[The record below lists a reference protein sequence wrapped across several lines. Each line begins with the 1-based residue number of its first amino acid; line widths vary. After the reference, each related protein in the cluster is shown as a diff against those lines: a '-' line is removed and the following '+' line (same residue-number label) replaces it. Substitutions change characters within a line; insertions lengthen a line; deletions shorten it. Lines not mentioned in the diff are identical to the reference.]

1 MTSIYE
7 RFGVRPIINASG
19 PSTRLSG
26 SLMAPEVAQAM
37 AEASQSCVDI
47 AELQAAACRLIA
59 QHTGAEAGYV
69 TSGAAAGLL
78 LGTAACV
85 TGLDPTKMNRLPN
98 TRGMKNR
105 VVMARSHRN
114 FYDHAVRSVGI
125 RLVEVGIADR
135 YSGAGVRDAEPWEY
149 AAAIDSSTAAV
160 VYVAYEHTQP
170 DLPSVVE
177 VAHAAGVPVIVD
189 AAGQLPPAS
198 NLTRF
203 IEEGADLVCF
213 SGGKAIAGP
222 QASGILAGRRDLI
235 EAAALQH
242 LDLDILWDQWR
253 PPAGLIDKSHLP
265 GAPHHGIGR
274 PCKVGKEEIVGL
286 LTALEAFVAEGDV
299 VRRARW
305 LQLMEDLVAAIGH
318 VPHATVQLHNDAK
331 RAAIPVVSVQLDED
345 ALGKK
350 ALDVINELQDG
361 EPGIAANPSS
371 VREGVVSFGPQCLKE
386 DEPKIVG
393 ARLRQV
399 LGAEE
404 RVLSGILDRA

>member
-1 MTSIYE
+1 MQNVYE

-19 PSTRLSG
+19 PATRLSG
-26 SLMAPEVAQAM
+26 AIMAPEVSDAM
-37 AEASQSCVDI
+37 REASQWCVDI
-47 AELQAAACRLIA
+47 DQLQGAACTIIA
-59 QHTGAEAGYV
+59 RHTGAEAGYV

-78 LGTAACV
+78 LSTAACV
-85 TGLDPTKMNRLPN
+85 TGLDPTKMNRLPD
-98 TRGMKNR
+98 TTGMKNR

-125 RLVEVGIADR
+125 ELVEVGIADR

-149 AAAIDSSTAAV
+149 AAAIDDDTAAV
-160 VYVAYEHTQP
+160 FYVAYEHTQP
-170 DLPSVVE
+170 DLVSVVE

-203 IEEGADLVCF
+203 VDEGADLVCF

-242 LDLDILWDQWR
+242 LDLDILWDQWN
-253 PPAGLIDKSHLP
+253 PPEALINKGRLP

-286 LTALEAFVAEGDV
+286 LTALERFVEEGDDA
-299 VRRARW
+299 RQARW
-305 LQLMEDLVAAIGH
+305 LVHMQALAEAVGTLGGASVELLNDPKRQTIPAVH
-318 VPHATVQLHNDAK
+318 V
-331 RAAIPVVSVQLDED
+331 RLDED
-345 ALGKK
+345 VVGKTALE
-350 ALDVINELQDG
+350 VVRELQDG
-361 EPGIAANPSS
+361 DPGIAANPSY
-371 VREGVVSFGPQCLKE
+371 VREGVVAFGPMCLKE
-386 DEPKIVG
+386 GEAQVVG
-393 ARLRQV
+393 RRLRAV
-399 LGAEE
+399 LGA
-404 RVLSGILDRA
+404 

>member
-1 MTSIYE
+1 MSVYE
-7 RFGVRPIINASG
+7 AFGVQPIINASG

-26 SLMAPEVAQAM
+26 AIMDPAVAQAM
-37 AEASQSCVDI
+37 AEASQSCIDI
-47 AELQAAACRLIA
+47 AQLQAAASGIIA
-59 QHTGAEAGYV
+59 RHTGAEAGYV

-85 TGLDPTKMNRLPN
+85 TGLDPTKMNRLPD
-98 TRGMKNR
+98 TSGMKSR
-105 VVMARSHRN
+105 VIMARSHRN

-125 RLVEVGIADR
+125 ELVEIGIADR

-149 AAAIDSSTAAV
+149 AAAIDEGGAQNTAAV
-160 VYVAYEHTQP
+160 VYVAYAHTQP
-170 DLPSVVE
+170 ELPAVVE

-203 IEEGADLVCF
+203 IAEGADLVCF

-222 QASGILAGRRDLI
+222 QASGILAGRRHLI

-242 LDLDILWDQWR
+242 LDLDILWDQWN
-253 PPAGLIDKSHLP
+253 PPEGLIDKSRLP

-286 LTALEAFVAEGDV
+286 LTALQRFVDEGDDA
-299 VRRARW
+299 RRARW
-305 LQLMEDLVAAIGH
+305 LAHMEALAAAAGDIPGAAVEIRNDPKRSVIPTVA
-318 VPHATVQLHNDAK
+318 V
-331 RAAIPVVSVQLDED
+331 RLDEE

-350 ALDVINELQDG
+350 ALDVINELQNG
-361 EPGIAANPSS
+361 APGIAANPSD
-371 VREGVVSFGPQCLKE
+371 VRDGVISFGPQCLKE
-386 DEPKIVG
+386 GEAAIVG
-393 ARLRQV
+393 RRLREV
-399 LGAEE
+399 L
-404 RVLSGILDRA
+404 RA

>member
-1 MTSIYE
+1 MTSVYA

-26 SLMAPEVAQAM
+26 AIMAPDVAEAM
-37 AEASQSCVDI
+37 AAASQWCVDI
-47 AELQAAACRLIA
+47 AELQAKACEVIA
-59 QHTGAEAGYV
+59 KHTGAEAGYV

-85 TGLDPTKMNRLPN
+85 TGLDPTKMNRLPD
-98 TRGMKNR
+98 TSGMKHR

-125 RLVEVGIADR
+125 ELVEVGIADR

-149 AAAIDSSTAAV
+149 AAAIDADTADV
-160 VYVAYEHTQP
+160 VYVAYAHTQP
-170 DLPSVVE
+170 DLPAVVE

-203 IEEGADLVCF
+203 ITEGADLVCF
-213 SGGKAIAGP
+213 SGGKTIAGP
-222 QASGILAGRRDLI
+222 QASGILAGRRHLI

-242 LDLDILWDQWR
+242 LDLDILWDQWK
-253 PPAGLIDKSHLP
+253 PPTGLIDKSHLP

-286 LTALEAFVAEGDV
+286 LTALERFVEEGDEA
-299 VRRARW
+299 RQARW
-305 LQLMEDLVAAIGH
+305 LVHMKALVEAAGAIDG
-318 VPHATVQLHNDAK
+318 ATVELLNDPK
-331 RAAIPVVSVQLDED
+331 RKSIPAVHLRLDED
-345 ALGKK
+345 AVGKT
-350 ALDVINELQDG
+350 ALDVVCELQDG
-361 EPGIAANPSS
+361 EPGIAANPSY
-371 VREGVVSFGPQCLKE
+371 VREGVVAFGPMCLKE
-386 DEPKIVG
+386 GEAQVVG
-393 ARLRQV
+393 RRLREV
-399 LGAEE
+399 LGA
-404 RVLSGILDRA
+404 